1 MEVNL
6 AILNKKEM
14 QVNGAL
20 ARRVLIVDDSSDSL
34 DVLRTA
40 LSCRGVDTVTTRQA
54 SEGIDL
60 ARDCHPDLILLD
72 LESVPSDRHDLRQNY
87 DEAARRE
94 NAPLILVARSR
105 RDPAA
110 AGGRH
115 VVSKP
120 YHYAPLI
127 RKIEELL
134 EPSVHRRAA

>member
-6 AILNKKEM
+6 TVLNDKKPQLNET
-14 QVNGAL
+14 L
-20 ARRVLIVDDSSDSL
+20 ARRVLIVDESSDSL

-40 LSCRGVDTVTTRQA
+40 LSCRGVDTVTTRHA
-54 SEGIDL
+54 TEGIDL
-60 ARDCHPDLILLD
+60 ARDFHPDLILLD

-87 DEAARRE
+87 DEAALRE

-110 AGGRH
+110 AGGQH

-134 EPSVHRRAA
+134 EPAEHRRAA

>member
-1 MEVNL
+1 MNL
-6 AILNKKEM
+6 TILNKKKAEL
-14 QVNGAL
+14 NESL
-20 ARRVLIVDDSSDSL
+20 ARRVLIVDDNSDSL

-40 LSCRGVDTVTTRQA
+40 LRCRGVDTLTTRRA
-54 SEGIDL
+54 TEGIDL
-60 ARDCHPDLILLD
+60 ARDFHPDLILLD
-72 LESVPSDRHDLRQNY
+72 LESVPSDRHDLRKNY

-94 NAPLILVARSR
+94 NAPLILVARSC

-110 AGGRH
+110 AGGQH

-134 EPSVHRRAA
+134 ELSEHRRAA